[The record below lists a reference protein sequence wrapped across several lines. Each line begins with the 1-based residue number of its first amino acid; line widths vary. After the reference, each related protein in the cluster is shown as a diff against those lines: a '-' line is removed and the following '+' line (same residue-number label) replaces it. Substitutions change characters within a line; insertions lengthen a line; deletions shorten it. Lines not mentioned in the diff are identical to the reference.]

1 MQKSRDIQEG
11 LTNYVYLGTLI
22 FLFLA
27 VLFIFFLFISL
38 KRRQKMVKEKKEM
51 EFKFQQELLQ
61 TQLEIQEQTLK
72 NISQEIHDNIGQT
85 LSLAKLNLNR
95 IDARQ
100 PEKDGERIIHSR
112 ELVGKAIHDLRSL
125 SRNLNTDMILAAGFL
140 PALESEVQ
148 QVNRTGAFTA
158 SLEISGNPQKLDAKK
173 ELILFR
179 IVQEALN
186 NIIKHSG
193 ATSLQVRADFR
204 EHQFILSISDNG
216 RGFEPSLPGVTQSLG
231 SGLRNMRNRAAMIGG
246 QFNLES
252 NPDQGTLIEITI
264 PTTNA

>member
-1 MQKSRDIQEG
+1 MSQENSYIIWIVIVG
-11 LTNYVYLGTLI
+11 S
-22 FLFLA
+22 A
-27 VLFIFFLFISL
+27 VLIIVGVFIVSFISMYTKSHNRHL
-38 KRRQKMVKEKKEM
+38 TEKKEM

-100 PEKDGERIIHSR
+100 PEMDGERILHSR

-193 ATSLQVRADFR
+193 ATSLQVSADFR
-204 EHQFILSISDNG
+204 ENQFILSIRDNG
-216 RGFEPSLPGVTQSLG
+216 KGFEPALPGETQPLG

-246 QFNLES
+246 LFNLES
-252 NPDQGTLIEITI
+252 SAASGTLIEITI
-264 PTTNA
+264 PITNA

>member
-1 MQKSRDIQEG
+1 MSQENSYIIWIVIVG
-11 LTNYVYLGTLI
+11 S
-22 FLFLA
+22 A
-27 VLFIFFLFISL
+27 VLIIVGVFIISFISMYTKSHNRHL
-38 KRRQKMVKEKKEM
+38 TEKKEM

-140 PALESEVQ
+140 QALESEVQ

-216 RGFEPSLPGVTQSLG
+216 RGFEPSLPGVTQPLR

>member
-1 MQKSRDIQEG
+1 MSQENSYIIWIVIVG
-11 LTNYVYLGTLI
+11 S
-22 FLFLA
+22 A
-27 VLFIFFLFISL
+27 VLIIVGVFIISFISMYTKSHNRHL
-38 KRRQKMVKEKKEM
+38 TEKKEM

-216 RGFEPSLPGVTQSLG
+216 RGFEPSLPGVTQPLG

>member
-1 MQKSRDIQEG
+1 MSQENSYIIWIVIVG
-11 LTNYVYLGTLI
+11 S
-22 FLFLA
+22 A
-27 VLFIFFLFISL
+27 VLIVVGVFIVSFISMYTKSHNRHL
-38 KRRQKMVKEKKEM
+38 TEKKEM

-140 PALESEVQ
+140 QALESEVQ

-216 RGFEPSLPGVTQSLG
+216 RGFEPSLPGVTQPLG

-252 NPDQGTLIEITI
+252 NQGHGTLIEITI

>member
-1 MQKSRDIQEG
+1 MSQENSYIIWIVIVG
-11 LTNYVYLGTLI
+11 S
-22 FLFLA
+22 A
-27 VLFIFFLFISL
+27 VLIIVGVFIVSFISMYTKSHNRHL
-38 KRRQKMVKEKKEM
+38 TEKKEM

-216 RGFEPSLPGVTQSLG
+216 RGFEPSLPGVTQPLG